1 MRFDDRYE
9 HTAPSPLIGLTVEE
23 ATEKF
28 PGNPIRVVKTERGW
42 LAVTSDVVA
51 GRINV
56 ETNNEII
63 TKIVSIG

>member
-1 MRFDDRYE
+1 MRFDDRFE
-9 HTAPSPLIGLTVEE
+9 PTSPSPLIGLTVED

-28 PGNPIRVVKTERGW
+28 PGNPIRVVKTELGW
-42 LAVTSDVVA
+42 MAVTADIVP

-56 ETNNEII
+56 ETNNGII